1 MSSDI
6 KVDEKL
12 LQRFGK
18 TLMVVLCANMTLYG
32 TFSLLDKMCRTFS
45 LTKFELLG
53 MELLKWIK
61 VKICLWSAA
70 GLKWFKMLC
79 CGPRRKHSMRKDWW
93 GWIWSRFQATAST
106 MFEQEQS
113 LMNYICEGDR
123 SSIYGSFCLRRV
135 VGGPVWHFM
144 TLCDSTIFYLRHISK
159 SFQV

>member
-1 MSSDI
+1 M
-6 KVDEKL
+6 DEKL
-12 LQRFGK
+12 LQHFGK

-32 TFSLLDKMCRTFS
+32 TFSLLDKMCHTFS
-45 LTKFELLG
+45 PTKFELLG

-61 VKICLWSAA
+61 IKIRWRSEMVQ
-70 GLKWFKMLC
+70 KFWIKMLC

-93 GWIWSRFQATAST
+93 GWVWSRFKGTAST
-106 MFEQEQS
+106 MFQQEQS

-123 SSIYGSFCLRRV
+123 SSIYGSFCLCRV

-144 TLCDSTIFYLRHISK
+144 TLCDSTFFYLRHISK